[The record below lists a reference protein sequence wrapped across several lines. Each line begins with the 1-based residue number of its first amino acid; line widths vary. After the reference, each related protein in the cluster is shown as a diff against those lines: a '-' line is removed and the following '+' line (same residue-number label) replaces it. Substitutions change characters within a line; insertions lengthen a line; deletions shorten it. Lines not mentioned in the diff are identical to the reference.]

1 MKYQS
6 GEEIRKGDRV
16 LFHGEA
22 AEIEFI
28 AEGPVGNPAMD
39 WNVKHN
45 GPGVMILEPKF
56 FGRVYIRDSE
66 ASEDLVFVSRN
77 QEEPKT

>member
-6 GEEIRKGDRV
+6 GEEIKKGDNV

-22 AEIEFI
+22 GEVDFV
-28 AEGPVGNPAMD
+28 AEGLVGDPAMD

-56 FGRVYIRDSE
+56 FGRVYIRESE
-66 ASEDLVFVSRN
+66 ISKELIFVSRN
-77 QEEPKT
+77 SKESQP

>member
-6 GEEIRKGDRV
+6 GEEIRKGDKV
-16 LFHGEA
+16 LFHGEKG
-22 AEIEFI
+22 EIEYV
-28 AEGPVGNPAMD
+28 AEGPVGDPAID

-66 ASEDLVFVSRN
+66 NSEDLVLVSRGP
-77 QEEPKT
+77 EESQR